1 MLREISIEIL
11 RKCPNHCLHCSSL
24 SDEQCLEILEYE
36 KFVSIVTDAASLGAN
51 TICLSGGEPFLH
63 PQIIDMIAFISSLG
77 LQTYVYT
84 SGIIF
89 DKYDQRASLNKD
101 VLKAISKS
109 VTKLIFNIEAAKS
122 STYDKIM
129 GTTDCFEKMKQSIC
143 DAHSFSIITEAHFV
157 PMKLN
162 VDEVETVIG
171 LCREL
176 KVSKLSFLRLVL
188 HGRAQENEALI
199 ALSDDDLSKI
209 KIVLEKLAEQ
219 SDVNIRIGVPLSTD
233 KSCHKCEAANGK
245 LNIKY
250 DGNVFPCEVFKN
262 DRVSHYLNG
271 TRPET
276 IHCKPL
282 MEIYSNSDYLNV
294 VRNISQEFSCSKHC
308 ETCIGQLLINMMSEV
323 IANEPK

>member
-1 MLREISIEIL
+1 MLSEISIEIL
-11 RKCPNHCLHCSSL
+11 RKCPNHCVHCSSL
-24 SDEQCLEILEYE
+24 SDEHCSEMLEYE
-36 KFVSIVTDAASLGAN
+36 KFVSIVTDAVSLGAN
-51 TICLSGGEPFLH
+51 VICLSGGEPFLH
-63 PQIIDMIAFISSLG
+63 PQIIDMIAFTGSLG

-89 DKYDQRASLNKD
+89 DKHNQRASLNID

-129 GTTDCFEKMKQSIC
+129 GTIDCFEKMKQSIC

-162 VDEVETVIG
+162 VDEVEAVVD

-176 KVSKLSFLRLVL
+176 IIPKLSFLRLVL

-199 ALSDDDLSKI
+199 ALSDYGLEKI
-209 KIVLEKLAEQ
+209 KVFLEKLNEQ
-219 SDVNIRIGVPLSTD
+219 PEVDIRIGVPLSTD
-233 KSCHKCEAANGK
+233 NSCHKCEAANGK

-250 DGNVFPCEVFKN
+250 DGNVYPCEVFKN
-262 DRVSHYLNG
+262 DKIAPHLQGCLPESIYDRSLRDIYQEALYL
-271 TRPET
+271 
-276 IHCKPL
+276 KL
-282 MEIYSNSDYLNV
+282 
-294 VRNISQEFSCSKHC
+294 VRSLLQEFACSGHC
-308 ETCIGQLLINMMSEV
+308 ETCIGQYLINKAGE
-323 IANEPK
+323 N